1 MHRKFQS
8 QDVVFLGITSQDKK
22 YLPQL
27 KQFLETYG
35 INWPNAYGVTAT
47 SEALKVNQIPAVW
60 VIGRDG
66 KVAWN
71 SGESSSLEEGL
82 EKALAAKP

>member
-8 QDVVFLGITSQDKK
+8 RDVVFLGITSQNKE
-22 YLPQL
+22 YLSQL
-27 KQFLETYG
+27 GQFLETYG
-35 INWPNAYGVTAT
+35 VTWPNAYGVTAT
-47 SEALKVNQIPAVW
+47 SEALKVDRIPAVW

-71 SGESSSLEEGL
+71 TGESSSIEEGL